1 MDVFKNEWTPID
13 GLRANLSHPKTKLKL
28 VCFFGFGSGENLQ
41 FVSFSPRASERRVL
55 QIVELCYT
63 SSYVHI
69 FTASHVHILTS
80 SHLLVFTLSPSFSL
94 FSSSRLLIFTSSHLH
109 SLSSSLSFSLSLS
122 LSLPPCPRSRSLSF
136 FFSSLCR
143 PCQKLIVFLR
153 VGLVRRQPFRTK

>member
-80 SHLLVFTLSPSFSL
+80 SHLLVFTSSLSLLLSLSSHLHVFS
-94 FSSSRLLIFTSSHLH
+94 SSHLH
-109 SLSSSLSFSLSLS
+109 SLSPSLSPLS
-122 LSLPPCPRSRSLSF
+122 LSLPPSLLALRHGLSPSF
-136 FFSSLCR
+136 SL
-143 PCQKLIVFLR
+143 LSVGR
-153 VGLVRRQPFRTK
+153 VKN

>member
-1 MDVFKNEWTPID
+1 MCSKMNGPPLMASE
-13 GLRANLSHPKTKLKL
+13 RPKTKLKL
-28 VCFFGFGSGENLQ
+28 VCFLGENLQ

-80 SHLLVFTLSPSFSL
+80 SHLLVFTSSLSLLLSLSSHLHVFS
-94 FSSSRLLIFTSSHLH
+94 SSHLH

-122 LSLPPCPRSRSLSF
+122 LLALGHGLSPSFSLLS
-136 FFSSLCR
+136 
-143 PCQKLIVFLR
+143 VGR
-153 VGLVRRQPFRTK
+153 VKN

>member
-80 SHLLVFTLSPSFSL
+80 SHLLVFTSSLSLLLSLSSHLHVFS
-94 FSSSRLLIFTSSHLH
+94 SSHLH

-122 LSLPPCPRSRSLSF
+122 LSLSPSLPSVTVSLLLF
-136 FFSSLCR
+136 LFSL
-143 PCQKLIVFLR
+143 
-153 VGLVRRQPFRTK
+153 